1 MKNILFYLSLFLVL
15 FSCSNNSKPDYLLP
29 KEKMVELM
37 TDVQVAEAYIK
48 LKFTIVNDTIQNSD
62 SIYAAILRKH
72 GISKAVYDS
81 NFAYYKRN
89 PEKLQLIYEDVLIE
103 LSALDAKN
111 EAEKK
116 KDPIDSSLKEDPVSP
131 IDTTKIKAGRLLKR
145 KI

>member
-1 MKNILFYLSLFLVL
+1 
-15 FSCSNNSKPDYLLP
+15 
-29 KEKMVELM
+29 M

-62 SIYAAILRKH
+62 SIYASILSKH
-72 GISKAVYDS
+72 ELSKAVYDS

-89 PEKLQLIYEDVLIE
+89 PEQMQAIYEDVLIA

-116 KDPIDSSLKEDPVSP
+116 KDPVDSTLKEDPVSP
-131 IDTTKIKAGRLLKR
+131 IDTAQIKSRGFLKR